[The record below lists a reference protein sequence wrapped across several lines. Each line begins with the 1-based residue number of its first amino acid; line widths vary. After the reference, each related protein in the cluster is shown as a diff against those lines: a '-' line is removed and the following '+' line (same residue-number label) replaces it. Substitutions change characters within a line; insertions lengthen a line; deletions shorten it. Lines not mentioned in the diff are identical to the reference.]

1 MVVHSRL
8 AKRLVAPREGIY
20 RPSIRSTS
28 IVRRQWRHY
37 PLSKSYSSSAIPP
50 NEPKLGPRGALHG
63 FKILDL
69 TRVLAGPFCTQI
81 LADYGAD
88 VIKVEQ
94 PGKGDDTRYWRMEGE
109 GKNWKN
115 DGISCYFAC
124 VNRNKRSITLNLKSE
139 KGRQILLDLVKRVDV
154 VVENF
159 IPGKMDELGIG
170 YETLSK
176 INPSLIHA
184 GISGYGATGPYAQR
198 AGYDIIA
205 AAEGG
210 LLHITGE
217 ADGPPTKPGIGLT
230 DLCTGLYMH
239 GAIMA
244 ALQARHRTGKGQK
257 IDGSLFET
265 QLSMLINVASN
276 WLNMGQE
283 AQRWGTAHPS
293 IVPYE
298 AFKTKDSY
306 LVLGATNNRQFAVLA
321 ERLGNPELAKDEK
334 FQTNDSRVRNR
345 VELNNILYG
354 LFEAKTTDEWL
365 EVFENSGMPYGPINS
380 LEKVFSHTQ
389 AQARQMVKNI
399 NFDAAV
405 GGDFKVTGFPVKFSD
420 TEPSIRRSPPLL
432 GEHTEEVLQ
441 EIGLSEGSLASLRK
455 EKII

>member
-1 MVVHSRL
+1 MGFFHSQRTSLRFTL
-8 AKRLVAPREGIY
+8 ARKGLTHRANVSRYQQAPY
-20 RPSIRSTS
+20 LP
-28 IVRRQWRHY
+28 Q
-37 PLSKSYSSSAIPP
+37 KFYSSTTSPDGG
-50 NEPKLGPRGALHG
+50 KGDSFGALHG

-94 PGKGDDTRYWRMEGE
+94 PGKGDDTRYWRTEGE
-109 GKNWKN
+109 GEKWQT
-115 DGISCYFAC
+115 DAISCYFAC
-124 VNRNKRSITLNLKSE
+124 VNRNKRSVALNLKSQ
-139 KGRQILLDLVKRVDV
+139 KGREILLDLVKVLDV

-159 IPGKMDELGIG
+159 VPGKMDELGIG
-170 YETLSK
+170 YDVLSK
-176 INPSLIHA
+176 INPAVIHA
-184 GISGYGATGPYAQR
+184 SISGYGAAGPYAQR

-257 IDGSLFET
+257 LDGSLFET
-265 QLSMLINVASN
+265 QLSLLINVASS

-298 AFKTKDSY
+298 GFKTKDSY
-306 LVLGATNNRQFAVLA
+306 LVLGATNNRQFGVLA
-321 ERLGNPELAKDEK
+321 ERMGRPDLATDER
-334 FQTNDSRVRNR
+334 FLTNDSRVRNR
-345 VELNNILYG
+345 SELNNILYD
-354 LFEAKTTDEWL
+354 LFKTKTTDEWL
-365 EVFENSGMPYGPINS
+365 DVYENSGIPYGPINS
-380 LEKVFSHTQ
+380 LERVFTHTQ
-389 AQARQMVKNI
+389 THAREMVKSI
-399 NFDAAV
+399 DFDAAV
-405 GGDFKVTGFPVKFSD
+405 DGIFKVVGFPVKFSN
-420 TEPSIRRSPPLL
+420 TEASVRSNPPLL
-432 GEHTEEVLQ
+432 GEHTDDVLK
-441 EIGLSEGSLASLRK
+441 ELGLSQEKLADLRR
-455 EKII
+455 EKVI

>member
-1 MVVHSRL
+1 MAFFHSQSRRSL
-8 AKRLVAPREGIY
+8 GLRLVRMG
-20 RPSIRSTS
+20 STHGAN
-28 IVRRQWRHY
+28 VMRHQQIPY
-37 PLSKSYSSSAIPP
+37 LSQKFYSSTTSTDGG
-50 NEPKLGPRGALHG
+50 KRDSFGALHG

-94 PGKGDDTRYWRMEGE
+94 PGKGDDTRYWRTEGE
-109 GKNWKN
+109 GEKWKT

-124 VNRNKRSITLNLKSE
+124 VNRNKRSITLNLKSG
-139 KGRQILLDLVKRVDV
+139 KGREILLDLVKSSDV

-159 IPGKMDELGIG
+159 VPGKMDELGIG
-170 YETLSK
+170 YEVLSK
-176 INPSLIHA
+176 INPAIIHA
-184 GISGYGATGPYAQR
+184 SISGYGAAGPYAQR

-257 IDGSLFET
+257 LDGSLFET
-265 QLSMLINVASN
+265 QLSMLINVASS

-306 LVLGATNNRQFAVLA
+306 LVLGATNNRQFRVLA
-321 ERLGNPELAKDEK
+321 ERLGSPDLATDER
-334 FQTNDSRVRNR
+334 FLTNDARVRNR
-345 VELNNILYG
+345 AELNGIVYD
-354 LFEAKTTDEWL
+354 LFKAKTTDEWL
-365 EVFENSGMPYGPINS
+365 SVFENSGMPYGPINS

-389 AQARQMVKNI
+389 TQARQMVQSI
-399 NFDAAV
+399 DFDAAV
-405 GGDFKVTGFPVKFSD
+405 DGNFKVTGFPVKFSN
-420 TEPSIRRSPPLL
+420 TEASIRSSPPLL
-432 GEHTEEVLQ
+432 GEHTDDVLQ
-441 EIGLSEGSLASLRK
+441 GLGLSK
-455 EKII
+455 EKLAGLRLEKVI

>member
-1 MVVHSRL
+1 MGFFHSH
-8 AKRLVAPREGIY
+8 G
-20 RPSIRSTS
+20 RSLGLSFFRKGSTHS
-28 IVRRQWRHY
+28 ANTLRHAQGPY
-37 PLSKSYSSSAIPP
+37 FQQKFYSSTTSPDGV
-50 NEPKLGPRGALHG
+50 KRDSFGALHG

-94 PGKGDDTRYWRMEGE
+94 PGKGDDTRYWRTEGE
-109 GKNWKN
+109 GEKWKA

-124 VNRNKRSITLNLKSE
+124 VNRNKRSVTLNLKSE
-139 KGRQILLDLVKRVDV
+139 KGRKILLDLVKSSDV

-159 IPGKMDELGIG
+159 VPGKMDELGIG
-170 YETLSK
+170 YEVLSK
-176 INPSLIHA
+176 INPAIIHA
-184 GISGYGATGPYAQR
+184 SISGYGAGGPYAKR

-217 ADGPPTKPGIGLT
+217 ADGPPTKPGIGLV

-257 IDGSLFET
+257 LDGSLFET
-265 QLSMLINVASN
+265 QLSMLINVASS

-306 LVLGATNNRQFAVLA
+306 LVLGATNNRQFGVLA
-321 ERLGNPELAKDEK
+321 ERLGRPNLAANEK
-334 FQTNDSRVRNR
+334 FLTNDLRVRNR
-345 VELNNILYG
+345 IELNGILYDS
-354 LFEAKTTDEWL
+354 FKAKTTDEWL
-365 EVFENSGMPYGPINS
+365 GVFENSGMPYGPINS
-380 LEKVFSHTQ
+380 LERVFNHTQ
-389 AQARQMVKNI
+389 AQARQMVQSI
-399 NFDAAV
+399 DFDAAV
-405 GGDFKVTGFPVKFSD
+405 DGSFKVTGFPVKFSN
-420 TEPSIRRSPPLL
+420 TEASIRNSPPLL
-432 GEHTEEVLQ
+432 GEHTDDVLQ
-441 EIGLSEGSLASLRK
+441 GLGLSK
-455 EKII
+455 EKLTALRQEKVI

>member
-1 MVVHSRL
+1 MGFFHSQRTSLGLTL
-8 AKRLVAPREGIY
+8 ASRGLTHMANVSRYQQAPY
-20 RPSIRSTS
+20 LA
-28 IVRRQWRHY
+28 Q
-37 PLSKSYSSSAIPP
+37 KFYSSTTSPDRGKGDAF
-50 NEPKLGPRGALHG
+50 GALHG

-94 PGKGDDTRYWRMEGE
+94 PGKGDDTRYWRTEGE
-109 GKNWKN
+109 GEKWKT
-115 DGISCYFAC
+115 DSISCYFAC

-139 KGRQILLDLVKRVDV
+139 KGKEVLLDLVKVSDV

-159 IPGKMDELGIG
+159 VPGKMDELGIG
-170 YETLSK
+170 YDVLSK
-176 INPSLIHA
+176 INPAIIHA
-184 GISGYGATGPYAQR
+184 SISGYGAAGPYAQR

-257 IDGSLFET
+257 LDGSLFET
-265 QLSMLINVASN
+265 QLSLLINVASS

-306 LVLGATNNRQFAVLA
+306 LVLGATNNRQFGVLA
-321 ERLGNPELAKDEK
+321 ERMGRPDLATDER
-334 FQTNDSRVRNR
+334 FLTNDSRVRNR
-345 VELNNILYG
+345 SELNNILYD
-354 LFEAKTTDEWL
+354 LFNAKMTDEWL
-365 EVFENSGMPYGPINS
+365 DIFDNSGMPYGPINS
-380 LEKVFSHTQ
+380 LERVFTHTQ
-389 AQARQMVKNI
+389 AHAREMVKSI
-399 NFDAAV
+399 DFDAAV
-405 GGDFKVTGFPVKFSD
+405 NGTFKVTGFPVKFSN
-420 TEPSIRRSPPLL
+420 TEASIRSNPPLL
-432 GEHTEEVLQ
+432 GEHTDDVLQ
-441 EIGLSEGSLASLRK
+441 ELGLSQVKLADLRR
-455 EKII
+455 EKVI